1 MDATPEAIVQRQVD
15 AYNAHALDSFV
26 NFYSSDAA
34 YVRHADN
41 SVLFAGREP
50 MREAYGVLFQQHPAV
65 HVEIANRIVLG
76 RFVIDLE
83 HITGR
88 ADVAELWIVAIY
100 EVADDLIQ
108 KVWVLRS

>member
-15 AYNAHALDSFV
+15 AYNAHDLDSFV

-34 YVRHADN
+34 YVGHADN
-41 SVLFAGREP
+41 SVLFEGHEAI
-50 MREAYGVLFQQHPAV
+50 REAYGELFQNHPAV
-65 HVEIANRIVLG
+65 HVEIANRIALG

-88 ADVAELWIVAIY
+88 LDIGEIWIVAIY
-100 EVADDLIQ
+100 EVSDELIR

>member
-1 MDATPEAIVQRQVD
+1 MSDTAEAIVQRQVD
-15 AYNAHALDSFV
+15 AYNTHDLDSFV
-26 NFYSSDAA
+26 SFYSSDAA

-41 SVLFAGREP
+41 SVLFEGHEAI
-50 MREAYGVLFQQHPAV
+50 REAYGALFQNHTNV

-76 RFVIDLE
+76 RLVIDLE

-88 ADVAELWIVAIY
+88 SDIAEMWVVAIY
-100 EVADDLIQ
+100 EVADALIR

>member
-1 MDATPEAIVQRQVD
+1 MIDTPEAIVQRQVD
-15 AYNAHALDSFV
+15 SYNAHDLDSFLS
-26 NFYSSDAA
+26 FYSHDAA
-34 YVRHADN
+34 YIRHADN
-41 SVLFAGREP
+41 STLFEGHAA
-50 MREAYGVLFQQHPAV
+50 MREAYGSLFQNHPSV

-88 ADVAELWIVAIY
+88 TDIAEMWVVAIY
-100 EVADDLIQ
+100 EVVDHLIR

>member
-1 MDATPEAIVQRQVD
+1 MSDAPEAIVQRQVD
-15 AYNAHALDSFV
+15 AYNAHNLDAFLG
-26 NFYSSDAA
+26 FYKPDAA
-34 YVRHADN
+34 YVRQADN
-41 SVLFAGREP
+41 SVLFAGREA
-50 MREAYGVLFQQHPAV
+50 MREAYGALFQQHPAV

-83 HITGR
+83 YITGR
-88 ADVAELWIVAIY
+88 TDVAEMRIVAIY

>member
-1 MDATPEAIVQRQVD
+1 MSDTPEAIVQRQVD
-15 AYNAHALDSFV
+15 AYNAHDLDSFV
-26 NFYSSDAA
+26 SFYSSDAA

-41 SVLFAGREP
+41 SVIFQGREAI
-50 MREAYGVLFQQHPAV
+50 REAYGALFQNQPAV
-65 HVEIANRIVLG
+65 HVAIANRIVLG

-88 ADVAELWIVAIY
+88 SDIAEMWIAAIY
-100 EVADDLIQ
+100 EVSDDLIR